1 MESTGQ
7 LFVLS
12 GPSGV
17 GKSSLRERVLKILPE
32 LEYSISYTSRRPR
45 EGETEGED
53 YHFVS
58 LDNFLILKAA
68 GEFVES
74 AQVHGNYYGTSRKQ
88 LEQHLNE
95 GRDVLVEIDVQGAR
109 QVKAY
114 FPRAHFIFILPPD
127 RDTLEKRLLMRG
139 TEEEADMQAR
149 LDNAS
154 GELLEAVWY
163 DYLITN
169 DFLDEAVDA
178 LAAVILSIR
187 CQQQAVFPRLLNL
200 LYPPE

>member
-17 GKSSLRERVLKILPE
+17 GKSSLRQRVLQILPE
-32 LEYSISYTSRRPR
+32 LAYSISYTSRRAR

-58 LDNFLILKAA
+58 LDTFLAMKAA
-68 GEFVES
+68 GEFVEW
-74 AQVHGNYYGTSRKQ
+74 AQVHGNYYGTSRSQ
-88 LEQHLNE
+88 LERHLNE
-95 GRDVLVEIDVQGAR
+95 GRDVILEIDVQGAR
-109 QVKAY
+109 QVKAC
-114 FPRAHFIFILPPD
+114 FPRAPFIFVLPPD
-127 RDTLEKRLLMRG
+127 RDTLEKRLSIRG

-163 DYLITN
+163 DYLVIN
-169 DFLDEAVDA
+169 DFLDKAADA
-178 LAAVILSIR
+178 LAAVILSVR
-187 CQQQAVFPRLLNL
+187 CKQQAVLPSVLNL
-200 LYPPE
+200 VLPGE